1 MTESSDCWRR
11 TMSGKLK
18 RLAVASATAVAI
30 IGAGLAVPTTADARG
45 GWHGGGAAA
54 LDGVASVL
62 DWERDCWSAQP
73 QPIRITATGRLTDI
87 TAHTPMITATQ
98 VMATPA
104 LGMVGAP
111 SLVDGFQMA
120 MVTVCGGACGLAAEK
135 KIK

>member
-1 MTESSDCWRR
+1 MQEVVG
-11 TMSGKLK
+11 MV
-18 RLAVASATAVAI
+18 VAAI
-30 IGAGLAVPTTADARG
+30 GMAG
-45 GWHGGGAAA
+45 A

-87 TAHTPMITATQ
+87 TAHTPMITAIQVTATR